1 MRRAVIGLA
10 SLFALFL
17 VAPAEAGPEED
28 ALEAMAACRAIKAD
42 SVRLVCM
49 DAASQLLDDAR
60 RAAPESP
67 ASAVPVPEAPIA
79 PTPTPPAIDTAAA
92 AEEAEAAAAE
102 RAALVAE
109 REALEAE
116 RAALA
121 TERAA
126 IEAAASAPTPSADAE
141 GSSLLERLR
150 PASRESSP
158 VQIVK
163 IIRRRRT
170 GKLRFVT
177 DEGLIFEQALS
188 RINFHPPSS
197 LPAEAT
203 ISFGALGSK
212 WIRFTDEPDRKY
224 KVSLQD
230 LQD

>member
-1 MRRAVIGLA
+1 MRRVVFGLA
-10 SLFALFL
+10 SLFAVFC
-17 VAPAEAGPEED
+17 VAPAQAGPEED

-42 SVRLVCM
+42 PVRLVCM
-49 DAASQLLDDAR
+49 DAASQLLDETR
-60 RAAPESP
+60 RSATPTPAPVTPAPTAPSPSGPTPIAPAAPE
-67 ASAVPVPEAPIA
+67 
-79 PTPTPPAIDTAAA
+79 IDT
-92 AEEAEAAAAE
+92 AAAAE

-116 RAALA
+116 REALA

-126 IEAAASAPTPSADAE
+126 IEAAASAPTPREGSE

-163 IIRRRRT
+163 IIRRRLN
-170 GKLRFVT
+170 GNLRFVT
-177 DEGLIFEQALS
+177 NEGLVFEQAQS
-188 RINFHPPSS
+188 QINFHPPSR

-212 WIRFTDEPDRKY
+212 WIRFAEEPDRKY
-224 KVSLQD
+224 KVSLQEPP
-230 LQD
+230 Q

>member
-1 MRRAVIGLA
+1 MRRAVVGFA
-10 SLFALFL
+10 SLFALFS
-17 VAPAEAGPEED
+17 VTSAAEAGPEED

-42 SVRLVCM
+42 SVRLACM
-49 DAASQLLDDAR
+49 DAASRLLDETRTAP
-60 RAAPESP
+60 PESP
-67 ASAVPVPEAPIA
+67 ASAVPVPKAPVA
-79 PTPTPPAIDTAAA
+79 PTPAAPAIDT
-92 AEEAEAAAAE
+92 AAAE

-116 RAALA
+116 RVALA

-126 IEAAASAPTPSADAE
+126 IEAAASAPTPSAGAE
-141 GSSLLERLR
+141 SPSLLERLR

-163 IIRRRRT
+163 IIRRRHS

-177 DEGLIFEQALS
+177 DEGLVFEQALS
-188 RINFHPPSS
+188 QINFHPPSS

-212 WIRFTDEPDRKY
+212 WIRFTDEPGRKY
-224 KVSLQD
+224 KVSLRY
-230 LQD
+230 